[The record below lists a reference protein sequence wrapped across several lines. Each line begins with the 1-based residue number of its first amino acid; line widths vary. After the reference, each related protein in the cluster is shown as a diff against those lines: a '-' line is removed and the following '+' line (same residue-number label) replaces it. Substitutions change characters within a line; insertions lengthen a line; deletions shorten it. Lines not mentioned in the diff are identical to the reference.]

1 MGHPLGRRS
10 GQLIMYALLAGVTGG
25 YQQHVPSVPPALLSS
40 SSPQFGLP
48 QAVPSRSRGAFMWA
62 PTWRAPVT
70 AQTWAPRRERRR
82 PIFMWLFTS
91 IRSVASLPVRVS
103 VAVARAMRSM
113 CLYLQQSWSALSWP
127 ARYDRSLPGARGS
140 KASLP
145 PSPRQQRVRDAR
157 LQTLIRL
164 DQESLVSSLTKCACP
179 RHAAAEPHP
188 AFPRPTPRRSLPRL
202 GLPPHTPPAPARAS
216 QDTARPDKA
225 SR

>member
-1 MGHPLGRRS
+1 MESPRRGRS

-25 YQQHVPSVPPALLSS
+25 YQQHVPSVPPAPLSS

-82 PIFMWLFTS
+82 PIFMRLFTS

-164 DQESLVSSLTKCACP
+164 DSESLVSSLTKCACP

-188 AFPRPTPRRSLPRL
+188 AFPRPIPRRSLPLL
-202 GLPPHTPPAPARAS
+202 GLPPHSHPARLCIAGHCS
-216 QDTARPDKA
+216 TRQG
-225 SR
+225 